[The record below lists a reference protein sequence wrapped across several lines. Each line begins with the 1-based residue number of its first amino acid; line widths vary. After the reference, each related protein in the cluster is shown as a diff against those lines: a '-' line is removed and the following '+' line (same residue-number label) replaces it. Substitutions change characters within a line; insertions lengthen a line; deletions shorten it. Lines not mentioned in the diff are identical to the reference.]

1 MKLSKKQ
8 IDIIVNNTPKELKG
22 TQTPFESSFGWFM
35 RCSANWSYQAGYVTY
50 NGSLVLVVKVFGAI
64 Q

>member
-8 IDIIVNNTPKELKG
+8 IDLIVENTPKELKG
-22 TQTPFESSFGWFM
+22 NPHAFQSDFGWYM
-35 RCSANWSYQAGYVTY
+35 KSNANWSYQAGFVKH
-50 NGSLVLVVKVFGAI
+50 NGVLVLVVKVFGVV